1 VKDSASMASHAD
13 LPRGTVTLLFS
24 DIEGS
29 TRLVIRL
36 RDRYVDLLSQ
46 HHQLLRAA
54 FEEHGGREIG
64 TQGDAF
70 VVAFSRAKEA
80 VAAAVASQRALADH
94 EWPEGAQVKVRIG
107 IHTGEPSLGEEGY
120 QGLGVHRAARICA
133 AGHGG
138 QILLS
143 NASRELIEDELSDDL
158 ALVDLGENRL
168 KDLER
173 PERIFQVVYPGVD
186 LSFPPLNT
194 VGRERVEAPSGGQA
208 GRPQAALRIEL
219 LGGFRVAAGAI
230 RSAPRA
236 GLVWR
241 GRRGTDGTCP
251 GRSQSGH
258 RAAGN

>member
-1 VKDSASMASHAD
+1 MTSHAD

-36 RDRYVDLLSQ
+36 RDRYGDLLLQ
-46 HHQLLRAA
+46 HHRLLRAA
-54 FEEHGGREIG
+54 FGEHGGREIG

-80 VAAAVASQRALADH
+80 VAAAVAGQRALAEHD
-94 EWPEGAQVKVRIG
+94 WPDGTEVKVRIG

-143 NASRELIEDELSDDL
+143 NASRELIEDELSGDL

-168 KDLER
+168 KDLDR
-173 PERIFQVVYPGVD
+173 PERIFQVLYPGV
-186 LSFPPLNT
+186 
-194 VGRERVEAPSGGQA
+194 APSSRRSTPWTRSPPT
-208 GRPQAALRIEL
+208 RPQANRQGE
-219 LGGFRVAAGAI
+219 R
-230 RSAPRA
+230 
-236 GLVWR
+236 
-241 GRRGTDGTCP
+241 TCA
-251 GRSQSGH
+251 STS
-258 RAAGN
+258 